1 MRTTN
6 FAKTL
11 SKLCYKPARFM
22 NLHEYQAAQLLE
34 KYDVPIL
41 MGKPVYSAEEAGP
54 IAQGIENGMAEKHGL
69 VIKAQIHAGGRGRGN
84 FRESGLQG
92 GVHLVKTVDEIKTL
106 APQMIGNT

>member
-1 MRTTN
+1 
-6 FAKTL
+6 
-11 SKLCYKPARFM
+11 M

-41 MGKPVYSAEEAGP
+41 MGKPVFSAEEAGTV
-54 IAQGIENGMAEKHGL
+54 AQNIENGMAEKHGL

-92 GVHLVKTVDEIKTL
+92 GVHLVKTVEEIKTL

>member
-1 MRTTN
+1 MRSTN

-11 SKLCYKPARFM
+11 SRLCYKPARFM

-41 MGKPVYSAEEAGP
+41 IGKPAFTAEEAGQV
-54 IAQGIENGMAEKHGL
+54 ATDIESGMAEKLGL
-69 VIKAQIHAGGRGRGN
+69 VIKAQVHAGGRGRGN
-84 FRESGLQG
+84 FKESGLQG
-92 GVHLVKTVDEIKTL
+92 GVHLVKTVDDIKTL